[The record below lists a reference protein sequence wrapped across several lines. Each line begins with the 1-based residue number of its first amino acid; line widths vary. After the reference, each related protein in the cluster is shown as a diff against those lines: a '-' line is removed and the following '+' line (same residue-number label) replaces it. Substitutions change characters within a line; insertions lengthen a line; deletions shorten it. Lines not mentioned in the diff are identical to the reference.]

1 MGGVRVRQLQGWTN
15 IWAFDEFSSGVP
27 AKGSFDA
34 PCTAAAEVEVPPSAC
49 ETVSHSLERVE
60 FWLALFEAWLAAF
73 AATPALLSNS
83 SNNSAPVDS
92 RAIVTNAM
100 TTAGSKA

>member
-1 MGGVRVRQLQGWTN
+1 MGVTPG
-15 IWAFDEFSSGVP
+15 AF
-27 AKGSFDA
+27 
-34 PCTAAAEVEVPPSAC
+34 T

-60 FWLALFEAWLAAF
+60 VWLALLEAWLAAF
-73 AATPALLSNS
+73 AGFKPAPLSNS

-92 RAIVTNAM
+92 WDIVTNAM